1 MQIEETSAEGLSR
14 ELKITISKDT
24 LATRLDTKILELKDQ
39 VQLKGFRKGKVP
51 VTHLKKI
58 YGSRLMSEILQE
70 VVNDQSQQ
78 ALSDRDERPALQ
90 PEVNLEGDV
99 ENVINGDADFIFNMI
114 YDIIPPITLANF
126 KDISLDRKVAEISD
140 TEVDESIQRLAESR
154 KQFEPKAKTAKAA
167 SGDSVKIDF
176 LGKIDGEPFEGGAAE
191 GFELELGSNQF
202 IPGFEDQII
211 GKKAGDSFDIEV
223 SFPEDYGNA
232 DLANKAAVFE
242 TTVHEVSGP
251 KKIEINDEFAT
262 SMGMESLDQLKDM
275 VREQISKDYQNFS
288 REQVKRDLLD
298 KLSDAHDFELPNR
311 MVDLEFN
318 QIWHQFESELENQ
331 GKKIDELDETENEL
345 RTEYREIAERRVR
358 TGLVLAEIGSNNE
371 IEVTQEEINQG
382 LMERVRQFPGQEQE
396 VFNYF
401 RNNPEAMAQI
411 RAPLFENKVIDFV
424 IEQADVTDITV
435 SIEELMA
442 PPEESEEKPKAKK
455 KPAKKT
461 AAKKAP
467 AKKADTK
474 EDDKKPSEFY
484 LIKRGVRHAFQSKE
498 GLMNDDGSSLLL
510 IRNIGKSRKA
520 SYPIEIIF
528 GDKGGAVVEGA
539 GIAEARSGD
548 WNRVGDRITVSIR
561 LPKVSVTKGK
571 DLPEENYKYFMSW
584 SPSHVDTLVLEKMV
598 VMRPFVR
605 EDGSKRQSW
614 MSSLIFSDQPLLV
627 AK

>member
-24 LATRLDTKILELKDQ
+24 LATRLDTKILKMKDQ

-90 PEVNLEGDV
+90 PEVNLEGNV
-99 ENVINGDADFIFNMI
+99 ENVINGDTDFIFNMI

-211 GKKAGDSFDIEV
+211 GKKAGDSLNIEV

-232 DLANKAAVFE
+232 DLANKAAVFA

-262 SMGMESLDQLKDM
+262 SMGMGSLDQLKEM
-275 VREQISKDYQNFS
+275 VREQIGKDYHNFS

-331 GKKIDELDETENEL
+331 SKKIDELDETEDEL

-358 TGLVLAEIGSNNE
+358 TGLVLAEIGSRNE

-382 LMERVRQFPGQEQE
+382 LMERVHQFPGQEQE
-396 VFNYF
+396 VLNYF

-411 RAPLFENKVIDFV
+411 RAPLFENKVIDFI
-424 IEQADVTDITV
+424 IEQADVTDVTV
-435 SIEELMA
+435 SIEELVA
-442 PPEESEEKPKAKK
+442 PPVEIEEKPKAKK
-455 KPAKKT
+455 KPSKKSSAKKT
-461 AAKKAP
+461 AAKKAQAKKAP
-467 AKKADTK
+467 AKKAPAKKVPEKKADTRENDEK
-474 EDDKKPSEFY
+474 PAKKSAAKKPSQ
-484 LIKRGVRHAFQSKE
+484 KKVPAK
-498 GLMNDDGSSLLL
+498 
-510 IRNIGKSRKA
+510 KKA
-520 SYPIEIIF
+520 
-528 GDKGGAVVEGA
+528 DK
-539 GIAEARSGD
+539 
-548 WNRVGDRITVSIR
+548 
-561 LPKVSVTKGK
+561 
-571 DLPEENYKYFMSW
+571 
-584 SPSHVDTLVLEKMV
+584 
-598 VMRPFVR
+598 
-605 EDGSKRQSW
+605 
-614 MSSLIFSDQPLLV
+614 
-627 AK
+627 

>member
-1 MQIEETSAEGLSR
+1 MMQIEETSAKGLSR

-70 VVNDQSQQ
+70 VVNDQSQH

-99 ENVINGDADFIFNMI
+99 ENVINGDTDFIFNMI

-211 GKKAGDSFDIEV
+211 GKKAGDSFDIEA
-223 SFPEDYGNA
+223 SFPEDYGNP
-232 DLANKAAVFE
+232 DLANKAAVFV

-262 SMGMESLDQLKDM
+262 SMGMDSLDQLKEM

-298 KLSDAHDFELPNR
+298 KLSDAHEFELPNR

-331 GKKIDELDETENEL
+331 GKKVDELDETENEL

-442 PPEESEEKPKAKK
+442 PPEDSEKKPNTKN

-461 AAKKAP
+461 AAKKDPARTAPARKAPARKAP

-474 EDDKKPSEFY
+474 EGDEKPTKKPAA
-484 LIKRGVRHAFQSKE
+484 KKPAAKKPAAK
-498 GLMNDDGSSLLL
+498 
-510 IRNIGKSRKA
+510 KSATKKA
-520 SYPIEIIF
+520 PAKKKA
-528 GDKGGAVVEGA
+528 DK
-539 GIAEARSGD
+539 
-548 WNRVGDRITVSIR
+548 
-561 LPKVSVTKGK
+561 
-571 DLPEENYKYFMSW
+571 
-584 SPSHVDTLVLEKMV
+584 
-598 VMRPFVR
+598 
-605 EDGSKRQSW
+605 
-614 MSSLIFSDQPLLV
+614 
-627 AK
+627 

>member
-232 DLANKAAVFE
+232 DLANKAAVFD

-262 SMGMESLDQLKDM
+262 SMGMESLDQLKEM

-331 GKKIDELDETENEL
+331 GKKIDELDETEDEL

-461 AAKKAP
+461 AAKKASAKKAPAKKAPAKKAP

-474 EDDKKPSEFY
+474 EGDEKPAKKPAA
-484 LIKRGVRHAFQSKE
+484 KKPAAK
-498 GLMNDDGSSLLL
+498 
-510 IRNIGKSRKA
+510 KPAPKKA
-520 SYPIEIIF
+520 PAKKKA
-528 GDKGGAVVEGA
+528 DK
-539 GIAEARSGD
+539 
-548 WNRVGDRITVSIR
+548 
-561 LPKVSVTKGK
+561 
-571 DLPEENYKYFMSW
+571 
-584 SPSHVDTLVLEKMV
+584 
-598 VMRPFVR
+598 
-605 EDGSKRQSW
+605 
-614 MSSLIFSDQPLLV
+614 
-627 AK
+627 

>member
-14 ELKITISKDT
+14 ELKITVAKDN
-24 LATRLDTKILELKDQ
+24 LASRLDTKLLELKDQ

-51 VTHLKKI
+51 VAHLKKV

-78 ALSDRDERPALQ
+78 VLTDRDERPALQ
-90 PEVNLEGDV
+90 PEVNLDGDI
-99 ENVINGDADFIFNMI
+99 ENVISGDADFVFNMI
-114 YDIIPPITLANF
+114 YDIIPPITLAKF

-140 TEVDESIQRLAESR
+140 TEVDESIQRLAQSR

-176 LGKIDGEPFEGGAAE
+176 LGKIDDEPFEGGAAE

-251 KKIEINDEFAT
+251 KEIEINDEFAT
-262 SMGMESLDQLKDM
+262 SMGMESLDQLKEM
-275 VREQISKDYQNFS
+275 VHEQIGKDYHNFS

-298 KLSDAHDFELPNR
+298 KLSDAHDFELPTR

-331 GKKIDELDETENEL
+331 SKKIDELDETEDEL

-358 TGLVLAEIGSNNE
+358 TGLVLAEIGSTNE

-424 IEQADVTDITV
+424 IEQAEVTDITV

-442 PPEESEEKPKAKK
+442 PPEEAEEKPKAKK
-455 KPAKKT
+455 KPAKKAPAKKAAAKKADT
-461 AAKKAP
+461 KEGDQKPAKKPAAKKPAAKKPAAKKPAAKKPAAKKAP
-467 AKKADTK
+467 AKKK
-474 EDDKKPSEFY
+474 EDK
-484 LIKRGVRHAFQSKE
+484 
-498 GLMNDDGSSLLL
+498 
-510 IRNIGKSRKA
+510 
-520 SYPIEIIF
+520 
-528 GDKGGAVVEGA
+528 
-539 GIAEARSGD
+539 
-548 WNRVGDRITVSIR
+548 
-561 LPKVSVTKGK
+561 
-571 DLPEENYKYFMSW
+571 
-584 SPSHVDTLVLEKMV
+584 
-598 VMRPFVR
+598 
-605 EDGSKRQSW
+605 
-614 MSSLIFSDQPLLV
+614 
-627 AK
+627 

>member
-262 SMGMESLDQLKDM
+262 SMGMESLDQLKEM

-331 GKKIDELDETENEL
+331 GKKIDELDETEDEL

-424 IEQADVTDITV
+424 IEQADVTEITV

-442 PPEESEEKPKAKK
+442 PLRSLKKSPRLRRSLPKKLQLK
-455 KPAKKT
+455 KPRRKKLPRKKPLRKKLIPKRVMKNLRKNQQLRNQQLRNQQP
-461 AAKKAP
+461 KKACS
-467 AKKADTK
+467 KKSTGK
-474 EDDKKPSEFY
+474 E
-484 LIKRGVRHAFQSKE
+484 
-498 GLMNDDGSSLLL
+498 
-510 IRNIGKSRKA
+510 KSR
-520 SYPIEIIF
+520 
-528 GDKGGAVVEGA
+528 
-539 GIAEARSGD
+539 
-548 WNRVGDRITVSIR
+548 
-561 LPKVSVTKGK
+561 
-571 DLPEENYKYFMSW
+571 
-584 SPSHVDTLVLEKMV
+584 
-598 VMRPFVR
+598 
-605 EDGSKRQSW
+605 
-614 MSSLIFSDQPLLV
+614 
-627 AK
+627 

>member
-1 MQIEETSAEGLSR
+1 MDVMMQIEETSAEGLSR
-14 ELKITISKDT
+14 ELKITISKDI
-24 LATRLDTKILELKDQ
+24 LATRLDNKILEMKDQ

-51 VTHLKKI
+51 VMHLKKI

-78 ALSDRDERPALQ
+78 VLSDRNERPALQ

-99 ENVINGDADFIFNMI
+99 ENVINGDTDFIFKMI

-140 TEVDESIQRLAESR
+140 KEVDESIQRLAKSR
-154 KQFEPKAKTAKAA
+154 KQFEPKAKTAKAS

-211 GKKAGDSFDIEV
+211 GKKAGDRFDIEV
-223 SFPEDYGNA
+223 SFPEEYGNA

-242 TTVHEVSGP
+242 TIVHEVNGP

-262 SMGMESLDQLKDM
+262 SMGMKSLDQLKEM
-275 VREQISKDYQNFS
+275 VREQIGKDYHNFS
-288 REQVKRDLLD
+288 REQVKQDLLD

-331 GKKIDELDETENEL
+331 SKKIDELDETEDEL
-345 RTEYREIAERRVR
+345 RKEYRDIAERRVR

-396 VFNYF
+396 VLNYF

-411 RAPLFENKVIDFV
+411 RAPLFENKVIDFI
-424 IEQADVTDITV
+424 IEQADVTDVTV

-442 PPEESEEKPKAKK
+442 PPEDSEKKPKAKK

-461 AAKKAP
+461 AAKKDPTKTAP
-467 AKKADTK
+467 AKKAPAKKAHNKEGDEKPTK
-474 EDDKKPSEFY
+474 KSAAKKPAA
-484 LIKRGVRHAFQSKE
+484 KKPATK
-498 GLMNDDGSSLLL
+498 
-510 IRNIGKSRKA
+510 KTPAKKKA
-520 SYPIEIIF
+520 
-528 GDKGGAVVEGA
+528 DK
-539 GIAEARSGD
+539 
-548 WNRVGDRITVSIR
+548 
-561 LPKVSVTKGK
+561 
-571 DLPEENYKYFMSW
+571 
-584 SPSHVDTLVLEKMV
+584 
-598 VMRPFVR
+598 
-605 EDGSKRQSW
+605 
-614 MSSLIFSDQPLLV
+614 
-627 AK
+627 